1 MSQQLVPPPWTG
13 GQADWHCE
21 SDVQLPHEPPLLPL
35 LLPDEPLLLLLTP
48 LLLPLPEL
56 PPDEPLLDPELP
68 LLLLL
73 TPLLLPLPELPPE
86 LPLLLLADTSPPPSP
101 TPKSGGLESPDPH
114 AAAANA
120 KETAR
125 ALNVASFIER
135 LPTLEMADTATG
147 D

>member
-13 GQADWHCE
+13 GHADWHCE
-21 SDVQLPHEPPLLPL
+21 SEVQLPQEPLLLPPL
-35 LLPDEPLLLLLTP
+35 LLPDDEPLPPLEPLLPP
-48 LLLPLPEL
+48 LPDPLPE
-56 PPDEPLLDPELP
+56 EPLLEPLP

-73 TPLLLPLPELPPE
+73 TPLLLPEL

-101 TPKSGGLESPDPH
+101 PPKSGGLESPDPH

-125 ALNVASFIER
+125 ALNVASFIESAF
-135 LPTLEMADTATG
+135 LP
-147 D
+147 